1 MFYRRK
7 IEPAKKLHM
16 KVNDNI
22 YKVKCFQNVMKSVE
36 KVSIDIYCKWLIT
49 LRMNEFFF
57 IELYI
62 GMIFFYSVALFV
74 IFFYLSEKHT
84 GAHLWICNIS
94 APLYW
99 VLWVWRYREQ
109 ASSPNTKTHLENL
122 TIQEITY
129 IHIFFM
135 GMHLNNAHFLSD
147 SL

>member
-1 MFYRRK
+1 MFYRRT

-36 KVSIDIYCKWLIT
+36 KVSIEIYCKWLIP
-49 LRMNEFFF
+49 LRMNEFF
-57 IELYI
+57 LLSS
-62 GMIFFYSVALFV
+62 IFEWFFLSSCSVCDICLLIWEAHWGTFV
-74 IFFYLSEKHT
+74 DMQHLSSSLLSIMYLEVQKT
-84 GAHLWICNIS
+84 
-94 APLYW
+94 
-99 VLWVWRYREQ
+99 
-109 ASSPNTKTHLENL
+109 SSNTKTHLENL

-135 GMHLNNAHFLSD
+135 GMHWHNAHFLSD